1 MKKEVANIIFAGF
14 YQRFVLL
21 LKIVLFPGVFFLVYD
36 AEAQRTDIM
45 ILNNGD
51 RITGDIKRMEMG
63 VLTIKTNDMGT
74 LKVDWSKV
82 KSLRT
87 EKTYEIEMSSG
98 MLYYTSFDTLS
109 KPGEIALVTQFE
121 PEYEYFSV
129 EKSKMVRFS
138 RLKDLILRRFS
149 GNYSIGI
156 GLVKAD
162 HLSKFNFGA
171 TTKYNAKKNSFQ
183 LDINSNRSSTDGN
196 VPNLD
201 QNVKFIYYHRFIN
214 KWIAGSS
221 ATAEQNTELGLDLR
235 LILALSGG
243 KFLIQ
248 TNLHRLILLG
258 GFQGT
263 REFTSDSERKTNL
276 EAIFQTRYDIY
287 KFQHP
292 KINIG
297 TYLTAFPSVSQFG
310 RFRSEINLSAS
321 IELFKD
327 FFFKVDFYFKSD
339 NKPATEASKTD
350 YNFNTSIAYS
360 F

>member
-1 MKKEVANIIFAGF
+1 
-14 YQRFVLL
+14 
-21 LKIVLFPGVFFLVYD
+21 
-36 AEAQRTDIM
+36 M

-63 VLTIKTNDMGT
+63 VLTIKTDDMGT
-74 LKVDWSKV
+74 LQVDWLRV

-129 EKSKMVRFS
+129 DKLKIVRFS
-138 RLKDLILRRFS
+138 RLKDLIWRRFS

-156 GLVKAD
+156 GLIKAD
-162 HLSKFNFGA
+162 NLSKFNFGA
-171 TTKYNAKKNSFQ
+171 TTKYNARKNSFQ
-183 LDINSNRSSTDGN
+183 LDIKSNRSSTDGN
-196 VPNLD
+196 TPNLD
-201 QNVKFIYYHRFIN
+201 QNVKFIYYHRFNN

-221 ATAEQNTELGLDLR
+221 TTAEQNTELGLDLR

-243 KFLIQ
+243 KYLIQ
-248 TNLHRLILLG
+248 TNLHWLSLLG

-263 REFTSDSERKTNL
+263 REFTSDSEQKTNL
-276 EAIFQTRYDIY
+276 EAIFQTRYDIF
-287 KFQHP
+287 KFQRP
-292 KINIG
+292 KINVG
-297 TYLTAFPSVSQFG
+297 TYLTAFPSISDWG
-310 RFRSEINLSAS
+310 RFRSEINLNAS

-327 FFFKVDFYFKSD
+327 FYFKVDFYFKSD
-339 NKPATEASKTD
+339 NKPAAEASSTD